1 MVSAVHSTRMAHN
14 VLIPFGY
21 QKDPAIYARGLYRDG
36 SSKVAYEDS
45 RGFGWQI
52 VDIVHLN
59 RSAHMSQAE
68 AEALLLA
75 D

>member
-1 MVSAVHSTRMAHN
+1 MAHN
-14 VLIPFGY
+14 AIITFGY
-21 QKDPAIYARGLYRDG
+21 TQDPAIYARGLYRKG
-36 SSKVAYEDS
+36 STLMAYEDS

-52 VDIVHLN
+52 VDSVHLG

-68 AEALLLA
+68 AEAILLA